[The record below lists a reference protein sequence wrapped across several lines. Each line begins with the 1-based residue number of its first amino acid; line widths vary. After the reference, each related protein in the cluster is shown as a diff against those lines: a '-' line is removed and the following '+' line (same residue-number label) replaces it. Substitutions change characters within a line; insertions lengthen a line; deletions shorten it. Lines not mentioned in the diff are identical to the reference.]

1 MIRVNKD
8 ISNNDI
14 LTGLKKNSTEEKT
27 RKILTPHRMNSLRI
41 SSSDLALDKSMSPLS
56 KRDVYVGE
64 HKKVY
69 DELMKGKLSN
79 QQKINFILYRT
90 DKSGK
95 SNS

>member
-1 MIRVNKD
+1 
-8 ISNNDI
+8 
-14 LTGLKKNSTEEKT
+14 
-27 RKILTPHRMNSLRI
+27 MNSLRI

-79 QQKINFILYRT
+79 QQKINCILYRT

-95 SNS
+95 SNSWDKCVKRPTENIKGQLW